1 METISRQVTLPTDLD
16 EAWDLLTHPA
26 LTRDWLGAEVE
37 LPLVEGAPG
46 TVLDHDGTRRHLV
59 VEHVTEGERIAWRW
73 WTDDDATSTRV
84 EITLAPVED
93 GTRVTVTEACASTT
107 ARAQAG
113 EAWSHRLLHL
123 ESLLLVAAAVR
134 G

>member
-1 METISRQVTLPTDLD
+1 METISRQVTLPTDLE
-16 EAWDLLTHPA
+16 EAWDLLTDA
-26 LTRDWLGAEVE
+26 GWLGAQVE
-37 LPLVEGAPG
+37 LHPVEGAPG
-46 TVLDHDGTRRHLV
+46 TVVDHDGTRRHLV
-59 VEHVTEGERIAWRW
+59 VEQVAEGERLAWRW
-73 WTDDDATSTRV
+73 WTDDDRDVSRV

-93 GTRVTVTEACASTT
+93 GTRVTVTEAAATSV

-113 EAWSHRLLHL
+113 DAWSHRLLHL